1 MPRVQGRMHSSRV
14 PCYFKLDGVCCMENP
29 CKDVHRQ
36 RLRLQRLRLET
47 ASGAGHGIE
56 QKRAGEPSQLGCLP
70 DSGDHRDYSEGCN
83 LKARNVCTIWV
94 SRESTALAC
103 WLASKAVDAR
113 LGAVTFGK
121 GYDGN
126 AELKA
131 PAEETIVYPRRQ
143 CSCGRFL
150 FSKSITTGQSK
161 SHVINYRKTHSKPT
175 RNTPKKRKEG
185 RSEMT
190 VVTESATP
198 MNSLIEQT
206 LSRKEKLNALRK
218 RKLNTNQ
225 NGADQSN
232 SNEDQDKAKKR
243 EFKFRNYDPIIQG
256 PKRHD
261 PVEHSKET
269 VEETVKDLME
279 QVKQNDEVIR
289 SSELDLTKIQ
299 PKKPNWDLKRDL
311 TKKLSKLEPI
321 TQAAFATLIRK
332 RMQAEGATS
341 TDEGTAALVKEMNT
355 DRNPVVEIS
364 DDESSDGEN

>member
-1 MPRVQGRMHSSRV
+1 
-14 PCYFKLDGVCCMENP
+14 
-29 CKDVHRQ
+29 
-36 RLRLQRLRLET
+36 
-47 ASGAGHGIE
+47 
-56 QKRAGEPSQLGCLP
+56 
-70 DSGDHRDYSEGCN
+70 
-83 LKARNVCTIWV
+83 
-94 SRESTALAC
+94 
-103 WLASKAVDAR
+103 
-113 LGAVTFGK
+113 
-121 GYDGN
+121 
-126 AELKA
+126 
-131 PAEETIVYPRRQ
+131 
-143 CSCGRFL
+143 
-150 FSKSITTGQSK
+150 
-161 SHVINYRKTHSKPT
+161 
-175 RNTPKKRKEG
+175 
-185 RSEMT
+185 MT

-206 LSRKEKLNALRK
+206 LSRKEKLNELRK

>member
-1 MPRVQGRMHSSRV
+1 MAMPRVQGRMHSSRV

-83 LKARNVCTIWV
+83 LKARN
-94 SRESTALAC
+94 
-103 WLASKAVDAR
+103 
-113 LGAVTFGK
+113 
-121 GYDGN
+121 
-126 AELKA
+126 
-131 PAEETIVYPRRQ
+131 
-143 CSCGRFL
+143 
-150 FSKSITTGQSK
+150 SITTGQSK

-206 LSRKEKLNALRK
+206 LSRKEKLNELRK